1 MRKGS
6 AEVIRAF
13 LAGKRRTI
21 KSTSTDGERLTLHGN
36 TIAWCSGPPE
46 LVASYHFTLAGWDT
60 VTTRERL
67 NTFFELLGV
76 RLRVY
81 KSKHV
86 LYAYNYVTDYKEAIN
101 YKEAISAHRGYA
113 VIDFPG
119 TLEAMAA
126 RNAESAMREQVLSWR
141 SA

>member
-76 RLRVY
+76 L
-81 KSKHV
+81 